1 MVLVKNFWKNLPVIE
16 TRYRTIN
23 ERDFC
28 QNVQWT
34 KFTNRKILGSFT
46 ESYLTEICARKTKWN
61 LKSCNLHFSKD
72 YEGWMFWGWKLGSKM
87 LFGFSQLTKTNSLG
101 MDNLEKIGWII
112 FRRVVKET
120 YFSWAWTANCKLKV
134 VGIIF
139 KNSGNKKSSMWSCLF
154 FPIFK

>member
-1 MVLVKNFWKNLPVIE
+1 ME

-46 ESYLTEICARKTKWN
+46 ESYRKVSLTEIGARKTKWN
-61 LKSCNLHFSKD
+61 LKICNLHFSKD
-72 YEGWMFWGWKLGSKM
+72 YEGWKLGSKM
-87 LFGFSQLTKTNSLG
+87 LFGFSHLTKTNSLG

-112 FRRVVKET
+112 FRRVVKKNV
-120 YFSWAWTANCKLKV
+120 FQLSMNGKLQA
-134 VGIIF
+134 
-139 KNSGNKKSSMWSCLF
+139 KSCRNYIQKQWQ
-154 FPIFK
+154 